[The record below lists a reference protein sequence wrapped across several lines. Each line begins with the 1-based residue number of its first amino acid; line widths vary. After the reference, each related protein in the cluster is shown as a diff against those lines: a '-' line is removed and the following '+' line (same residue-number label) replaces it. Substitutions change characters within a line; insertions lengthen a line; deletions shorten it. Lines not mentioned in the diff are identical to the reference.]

1 MLEKTSGGGSPSV
14 IRDDDLLEAWSE
26 GDTAAGQLLYER
38 YFPLVHRFFSRRLS
52 RDVEDLVQRTFLACT
67 KHRDRLRDGSSFRGF
82 VFVVARNE
90 LNFYLRTRYRQGQ
103 PVDLSTTHLADVSD
117 TVYQII
123 IRHEEHH
130 QLRVALRRIPQ
141 DLQEVLELS
150 YFERLKGPEL
160 AATLAIPEGTVRSR
174 LRRAIDAL
182 RTEFQRI

>member
-1 MLEKTSGGGSPSV
+1 MLQ
-14 IRDDDLLEAWSE
+14 AWSE
-26 GDTAAGQLLYER
+26 GDTDAGQLLYER

-67 KHRDRLRDGSSFRGF
+67 KHRDRVRDGSSFRAF

-103 PVDLSTTHLADVSD
+103 PVDVSTTPIVDASE

-123 IRHEEHH
+123 LRHEEHH
-130 QLRVALRRIPQ
+130 QLRLALRRIPE

-182 RTEFQRI
+182 RTEFQRV